1 MMGHFG
7 FSYVGL
13 LFLLLLFI
21 PNIIWT
27 RKKPQEYTSQN
38 ENIIFLIFKRTG
50 EVFTTICML
59 R

>member
-1 MMGHFG
+1 MTGHFG

-27 RKKPQEYTSQN
+27 TKSRRDIHLEMKTRYFCFVKKQVK
-38 ENIIFLIFKRTG
+38 L
-50 EVFTTICML
+50 
-59 R
+59 